1 MIYAILGSLIL
12 GAFSGYFILPKNILS
27 NLDFISNIAL
37 NLLLLS
43 VGIDLGENKEVFKSL
58 KEKGFKILLVPL
70 SIVIGS
76 AIGGI
81 ICSIIY
87 TIPINLGLSISSG
100 FGWYSL
106 STVILS
112 KICNSE
118 AGTIAFLSNVFRE
131 IISVVIIPIIAK
143 KINFIT
149 SIAPAG
155 ATSMDSTLPV
165 IIKSTDKET
174 VVIAFINGAIL
185 SILVPILVPLFYN
198 LKF

>member
-1 MIYAILGSLIL
+1 MIYGILASLIL
-12 GAFSGYFILPKNILS
+12 GGLSGYFILPDNILS
-27 NLDFISNIAL
+27 NLDFISTLAL
-37 NLLLLS
+37 NLLILS
-43 VGIDLGENKEVFKSL
+43 VGIDLGYNKEVFYSL
-58 KEKGFKILLVPL
+58 KEKGFKILLVPF
-70 SIVIGS
+70 SIVLGS

-81 ICSIIY
+81 VCSLLY
-87 TIPINLGLSISSG
+87 KMPINLGLSISSG

-106 STVILS
+106 SAVILS
-112 KICNSE
+112 KICSAE

-131 IISVVIIPIIAK
+131 TISVLIIPVIAK
-143 KINFIT
+143 KLNFIT

-165 IIKSTDKET
+165 IVKATDKET

-198 LKF
+198 LQF